1 MAIPKY
7 NIKRD
12 LTPKSKY
19 GAYSVRL
26 RVSSQS
32 RRTDLHTGITL
43 AEGQWKDGRVKSNC
57 IINGFEGNI
66 LNDLLREQEE
76 FVSTYFNN
84 CALRSEPINLEE
96 LKKQFNYTFKN
107 TDQAR
112 SEEFFYVMNSYIENT
127 AQTKSWNSRYKD
139 EWVRVM
145 EGLRTYKSSTNWSS
159 LSEAYMNGYLQFLS
173 KTMLNEKIKKNLE
186 KLREFLNWA
195 KLKKY
200 PVNDDF
206 FLYKPKLQSSNKQVR
221 YLTIEEVSKLIE
233 LDLSSRVALEQTRDF
248 FIFQCFTALRYSDLQ
263 KLKKTNIIKKDEC
276 YYLDTLT
283 KKDKDRINFR
293 LAKPAVSIYLKYV
306 DNDYDNGVLFP
317 VLSNQKYN
325 EHLKELGAAAEIEG
339 VYVDYQCRLSKTTE
353 VHSLRKDIQSHD
365 ARRTFVVTALNE
377 GEELPTIALLTSH
390 SDLKAMMPYILLHHK
405 GKSKVIDAIDAAF
418 DRTGEEQN

>member
-1 MAIPKY
+1 
-7 NIKRD
+7 
-12 LTPKSKY
+12 
-19 GAYSVRL
+19 
-26 RVSSQS
+26 
-32 RRTDLHTGITL
+32 
-43 AEGQWKDGRVKSNC
+43 
-57 IINGFEGNI
+57 
-66 LNDLLREQEE
+66 LREQEE

-96 LKKQFNYTFKN
+96 LKKQFNYTFKD
-107 TDQAR
+107 TAEAR

-159 LSEAYMNGYLQFLS
+159 LNEAYMNGYLQFLA

-206 FLYKPKLQSSNKQVR
+206 FLYKPKLQSSHKEVR
-221 YLTIEEVSKLIE
+221 YLTIEEVSKLIG
-233 LDLSSRVALEQTRDF
+233 LDLSSRIALEQTRDF

-263 KLKKTNIIKKDEC
+263 KLKKTNIIQEGDG

-283 KKDKDRINFR
+283 TKDKDRINFR
-293 LAKPAVSIYLKYV
+293 LAKPAVAIYLKYI
-306 DNDYDNGVLFP
+306 DYEYDNGVLFP
-317 VLSNQKYN
+317 ILTNQKYN
-325 EHLKELGAAAEIEG
+325 EHLKELGAVAEIEG
-339 VYVDYQCRLSKTTE
+339 EYVSLEDKKVLGLYLGILHTENSVSNKLIDTELLKNTNIGYKSVDEYEYFNSYEKHFKYIFDNMNFESIEDYFA
-353 VHSLRKDIQSHD
+353 SL
-365 ARRTFVVTALNE
+365 LNNE
-377 GEELPTIALLTSH
+377 IIVKLNREYNFNPKEFISNKQLV
-390 SDLKAMMPYILLHHK
+390 KK
-405 GKSKVIDAIDAAF
+405 
-418 DRTGEEQN
+418 

>member
-1 MAIPKY
+1 MAIAKY
-7 NIKRD
+7 NIKRN

-43 AEGQWKDGRVKSNC
+43 ADGQWKDGRIKSNC
-57 IINGFEGNI
+57 IINGIEGNL

-84 CALRSEPINLEE
+84 CALRGEHINLEE

-107 TDQAR
+107 TNEAR

-139 EWVRVM
+139 EWMRVM

-221 YLTIEEVSKLIE
+221 FLTIEEVSKLIE

-248 FIFQCFTALRYSDLQ
+248 FIFQCFTALRYSDLH
-263 KLKKTNIIKKDEC
+263 KLKKTNIIKKDDC

-339 VYVDYQCRLSKTTE
+339 VYVDYQCRLSETTE

-390 SDLKAMMPYILLHHK
+390 SDLKAMMPYIILHHK